1 MGSHHR
7 VKGGA
12 IVVDEVV
19 WVEQKVEV
27 FHSFSQEERL
37 HAVVKLVVPE
47 VLDLPQDGRSRR
59 ESQSRKQFGRKSQAA
74 TFTNCSAA
82 EGFWVNHSLQ
92 FHSF

>member
-19 WVEQKVEV
+19 WVEQKIEV

-47 VLDLPQDGRSRR
+47 VLDLWQEGRSRR
-59 ESQSRKQFGRKSQAA
+59 ESEQNTVWAYGSGS
-74 TFTNCSAA
+74 
-82 EGFWVNHSLQ
+82 HLY
-92 FHSF
+92 